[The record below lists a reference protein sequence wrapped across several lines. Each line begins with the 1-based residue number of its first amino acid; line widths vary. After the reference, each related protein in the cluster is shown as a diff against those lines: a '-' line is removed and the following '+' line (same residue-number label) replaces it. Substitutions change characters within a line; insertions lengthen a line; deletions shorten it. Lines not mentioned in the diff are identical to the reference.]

1 MPPLGKRRLRVM
13 LAREGAALSESAI
26 GRILSKGVRLR
37 RIRPCAFLRGRAKA
51 KRRRGFA
58 NGHAV
63 RWRRGMKARRPG
75 EWLQIDHTGVSRDGG
90 ALKEFRAV
98 CPVGKQLVARVY
110 SRATAN
116 NARRFL
122 QAVIEDLPYPPRSIQ
137 VDGGSEFRAGFEDA
151 CQALGLP
158 LAVLPPKCPQLNGVV
173 ERANDSARTEFRSL
187 YQGEMTVKDAA
198 PALAEYQRF
207 HNHVRPHYAL
217 DLMTPMEYLRQ
228 QRTAEHE
235 KSHMCLNPHID
246 CADDRT
252 L

>member
-1 MPPLGKRRLRVM
+1 MPPLGKRRLKVM
-13 LAREGAALSESAI
+13 LEREGTMLSESTI
-26 GRILSKGVRLR
+26 GRILAKGVGLR

-58 NGHAV
+58 KGHAV
-63 RWRRGMKARRPG
+63 RWRRDMKARQAG
-75 EWLQIDHTGVSRDGG
+75 DMIQIDHMGVSRGGG

-98 CPVGKQLVARVY
+98 CPIGKQLVARVY

-151 CQALGLP
+151 CQALNLP

-173 ERANDSARTEFRSL
+173 ERANDSAGTEFRSL
-187 YQGEMTVKDAA
+187 HQGEMTVKDAA

-207 HNHVRPHYAL
+207 HNHVRPHCAL
-217 DLMTPMEYLRQ
+217 DLLTPMEYLRQ

-235 KSHMCLNPHID
+235 KSHMW
-246 CADDRT
+246 
-252 L
+252 